1 MKNIIIEIGKKF
13 LCIFFVFPIKNNR
26 IFFSAYS
33 GRQYSC
39 NPKYISDW
47 IEQNYKDEFEIIW
60 AFNEPDAF
68 SYLKNRNIKC
78 VKFKSIK
85 YLYYLL
91 TSKIVIDNVESW
103 SILPKRTGQYVI
115 NTWHGGGAYKGVGLK
130 RKDTSETLD
139 KNMLRKNERIS
150 IYLSSSK
157 VFSQMTLR
165 ESFQY
170 NRKIMECGMPRNDL
184 LIKNDENKKNIIK
197 EKLGINKKT
206 GIVIYAPTFRH
217 DLKYKYMLD
226 YEKTLNALKNRF
238 GKEWIMLIRTHYYLQ
253 SEKIES
259 SRVKNVSDYP
269 DMQELLLI
277 SDVLITDYSS
287 SIWDFSLMEKP
298 CFLFMPDYNEY
309 IDEREFYTPI
319 QDWPYPASFSMED
332 LEDKIIKYDHEIA
345 KKRILNHHIKLGI
358 CESGM
363 ASEIVGK
370 EIVKLCRYQ

>member
-170 NRKIMECGMPRNDL
+170 NGKIMECGMPRNDL

-287 SIWDFSLMEKP
+287 SIWDFSLMKKP

>member
-68 SYLKNRNIKC
+68 SYLKNRYIKC
-78 VKFKSIK
+78 VKFKSII

-170 NRKIMECGMPRNDL
+170 NGKIMECGMPRNDL

-197 EKLGINKKT
+197 EKLGINKNT

>member
-170 NRKIMECGMPRNDL
+170 NGKIMECGMPRNDL

-197 EKLGINKKT
+197 EKLEINKKT

>member
-1 MKNIIIEIGKKF
+1 
-13 LCIFFVFPIKNNR
+13 
-26 IFFSAYS
+26 
-33 GRQYSC
+33 
-39 NPKYISDW
+39 
-47 IEQNYKDEFEIIW
+47 
-60 AFNEPDAF
+60 
-68 SYLKNRNIKC
+68 
-78 VKFKSIK
+78 
-85 YLYYLL
+85 
-91 TSKIVIDNVESW
+91 
-103 SILPKRTGQYVI
+103 
-115 NTWHGGGAYKGVGLK
+115 
-130 RKDTSETLD
+130 
-139 KNMLRKNERIS
+139 MLN
-150 IYLSSSK
+150 
-157 VFSQMTLR
+157 
-165 ESFQY
+165 
-170 NRKIMECGMPRNDL
+170 
-184 LIKNDENKKNIIK
+184 
-197 EKLGINKKT
+197 
-206 GIVIYAPTFRH
+206 
-217 DLKYKYMLD
+217 
-226 YEKTLNALKNRF
+226 YEKTLDALKNRF

-253 SEKIES
+253 SKKIES
-259 SRVKNVSDYP
+259 SRVINVSDYP

>member
-39 NPKYISDW
+39 NPKY
-47 IEQNYKDEFEIIW
+47 
-60 AFNEPDAF
+60 
-68 SYLKNRNIKC
+68 
-78 VKFKSIK
+78 
-85 YLYYLL
+85 
-91 TSKIVIDNVESW
+91 
-103 SILPKRTGQYVI
+103 
-115 NTWHGGGAYKGVGLK
+115 
-130 RKDTSETLD
+130 
-139 KNMLRKNERIS
+139 
-150 IYLSSSK
+150 
-157 VFSQMTLR
+157 
-165 ESFQY
+165 
-170 NRKIMECGMPRNDL
+170 
-184 LIKNDENKKNIIK
+184 
-197 EKLGINKKT
+197 
-206 GIVIYAPTFRH
+206 
-217 DLKYKYMLD
+217 
-226 YEKTLNALKNRF
+226 
-238 GKEWIMLIRTHYYLQ
+238 
-253 SEKIES
+253 
-259 SRVKNVSDYP
+259 
-269 DMQELLLI
+269 I

>member
-130 RKDTSETLD
+130 RKDTSEILD

-170 NRKIMECGMPRNDL
+170 NGKIMECGMPRNDL

>member
-170 NRKIMECGMPRNDL
+170 NGKIMECGMPRNDL

-217 DLKYKYMLD
+217 DLKYKYMLN

-287 SIWDFSLMEKP
+287 SIWDFSLMKKP

-332 LEDKIIKYDHEIA
+332 LEDKIIKYDHELA

>member
-103 SILPKRTGQYVI
+103 SILPKRTGLYVI

-170 NRKIMECGMPRNDL
+170 NGKIMECGMPRNDL

>member
-170 NRKIMECGMPRNDL
+170 NGKIMECGMPRNDL

-226 YEKTLNALKNRF
+226 YEKTLNSLKNRF

>member
-103 SILPKRTGQYVI
+103 SI
-115 NTWHGGGAYKGVGLK
+115 
-130 RKDTSETLD
+130 
-139 KNMLRKNERIS
+139 
-150 IYLSSSK
+150 
-157 VFSQMTLR
+157 
-165 ESFQY
+165 
-170 NRKIMECGMPRNDL
+170 
-184 LIKNDENKKNIIK
+184 
-197 EKLGINKKT
+197 
-206 GIVIYAPTFRH
+206 
-217 DLKYKYMLD
+217 
-226 YEKTLNALKNRF
+226 
-238 GKEWIMLIRTHYYLQ
+238 LQ

>member
-170 NRKIMECGMPRNDL
+170 NGKIMECGMPRNDL

-217 DLKYKYMLD
+217 DLKYKYMLN

-287 SIWDFSLMEKP
+287 SIWDFSLMKKP

>member
-68 SYLKNRNIKC
+68 NYLKNRNIKC

-170 NRKIMECGMPRNDL
+170 NGKIMECGMPRNDL

>member
-39 NPKYISDW
+39 NP
-47 IEQNYKDEFEIIW
+47 
-60 AFNEPDAF
+60 
-68 SYLKNRNIKC
+68 
-78 VKFKSIK
+78 
-85 YLYYLL
+85 
-91 TSKIVIDNVESW
+91 
-103 SILPKRTGQYVI
+103 
-115 NTWHGGGAYKGVGLK
+115 
-130 RKDTSETLD
+130 
-139 KNMLRKNERIS
+139 
-150 IYLSSSK
+150 
-157 VFSQMTLR
+157 
-165 ESFQY
+165 
-170 NRKIMECGMPRNDL
+170 
-184 LIKNDENKKNIIK
+184 
-197 EKLGINKKT
+197 
-206 GIVIYAPTFRH
+206 
-217 DLKYKYMLD
+217 KYMLD

>member
-170 NRKIMECGMPRNDL
+170 NGKIMECGMPRNDL

-217 DLKYKYMLD
+217 DLKYKYMLN

-287 SIWDFSLMEKP
+287 SIWDFSLMKKP

-332 LEDKIIKYDHEIA
+332 LEDKIIKYDYEIA

>member
-91 TSKIVIDNVESW
+91 TSKIVIENVESW

-170 NRKIMECGMPRNDL
+170 NGKIMECGMPRNDL

>member
-170 NRKIMECGMPRNDL
+170 NGKIMECGMPRNDL

-332 LEDKIIKYDHEIA
+332 LEDKIIKYDYEIA

>member
-157 VFSQMTLR
+157 VFSQMILR

-170 NRKIMECGMPRNDL
+170 NGKIMECGMPRNDL

>member
-170 NRKIMECGMPRNDL
+170 NGKIMECGMPRNDL

-197 EKLGINKKT
+197 EKEI
-206 GIVIYAPTFRH
+206 
-217 DLKYKYMLD
+217 
-226 YEKTLNALKNRF
+226 
-238 GKEWIMLIRTHYYLQ
+238 
-253 SEKIES
+253 
-259 SRVKNVSDYP
+259 
-269 DMQELLLI
+269 I
-277 SDVLITDYSS
+277 SCQK
-287 SIWDFSLMEKP
+287 SL
-298 CFLFMPDYNEY
+298 
-309 IDEREFYTPI
+309 
-319 QDWPYPASFSMED
+319 
-332 LEDKIIKYDHEIA
+332 
-345 KKRILNHHIKLGI
+345 
-358 CESGM
+358 
-363 ASEIVGK
+363 
-370 EIVKLCRYQ
+370 

>member
-170 NRKIMECGMPRNDL
+170 NGKIMECGMPRNDL

-319 QDWPYPASFSMED
+319 QYWPYPASFSMED

>member
-91 TSKIVIDNVESW
+91 TSMIVIDNVESW

-170 NRKIMECGMPRNDL
+170 NGKIMECGMPRNDL

>member
-170 NRKIMECGMPRNDL
+170 NGKIMECGMPRNDL

-226 YEKTLNALKNRF
+226 YEKTLNTLKNRF

>member
-170 NRKIMECGMPRNDL
+170 NGKIMECGMPRNDL

-298 CFLFMPDYNEY
+298 CFLFIPDYNEY

>member
-68 SYLKNRNIKC
+68 SYLKNRN
-78 VKFKSIK
+78 
-85 YLYYLL
+85 
-91 TSKIVIDNVESW
+91 
-103 SILPKRTGQYVI
+103 
-115 NTWHGGGAYKGVGLK
+115 
-130 RKDTSETLD
+130 
-139 KNMLRKNERIS
+139 
-150 IYLSSSK
+150 
-157 VFSQMTLR
+157 
-165 ESFQY
+165 
-170 NRKIMECGMPRNDL
+170 
-184 LIKNDENKKNIIK
+184 
-197 EKLGINKKT
+197 
-206 GIVIYAPTFRH
+206 
-217 DLKYKYMLD
+217 
-226 YEKTLNALKNRF
+226 
-238 GKEWIMLIRTHYYLQ
+238 
-253 SEKIES
+253 
-259 SRVKNVSDYP
+259 
-269 DMQELLLI
+269 I

>member
-170 NRKIMECGMPRNDL
+170 NGKIMECGMPRNDL

-197 EKLGINKKT
+197 EKLGINKKI

>member
-170 NRKIMECGMPRNDL
+170 NGKIMECGMPRNDL

-253 SEKIES
+253 YEKIES

>member
-85 YLYYLL
+85 YLYNLL

-170 NRKIMECGMPRNDL
+170 NGKIMECGMPRNDL

-287 SIWDFSLMEKP
+287 SIWDFSLMVKP

>member
-1 MKNIIIEIGKKF
+1 MY
-13 LCIFFVFPIKNNR
+13 FFVFPIKNNR
-26 IFFSAYS
+26 FFSAYS

-170 NRKIMECGMPRNDL
+170 NGKIMECGMPRNDL

>member
-170 NRKIMECGMPRNDL
+170 NGKIMECGMPRNDL
-184 LIKNDENKKNIIK
+184 LIKNYENKKNIIK

>member
-1 MKNIIIEIGKKF
+1 MKNIIIEIGKNF

-170 NRKIMECGMPRNDL
+170 NGKIMECGMPRNDL

>member
-170 NRKIMECGMPRNDL
+170 NGKIMECGMPRNDL

-319 QDWPYPASFSMED
+319 QDWPYSASFSMED

>member
-60 AFNEPDAF
+60 AFSEPDAF

-170 NRKIMECGMPRNDL
+170 NGKIMECGMPRNDL

>member
-85 YLYYLL
+85 YLYCLL

-170 NRKIMECGMPRNDL
+170 NGKIMECGMPRNDL

>member
-157 VFSQMTLR
+157 LFSQMTLR

-170 NRKIMECGMPRNDL
+170 NGKIMECGMPRNDL

>member
-103 SILPKRTGQYVI
+103 SILPKRIGQYVI

-170 NRKIMECGMPRNDL
+170 NGKIMECGMPRNDL

>member
-78 VKFKSIK
+78 VKVKSIK

-170 NRKIMECGMPRNDL
+170 NGKIMECGMPRNDL

>member
-170 NRKIMECGMPRNDL
+170 NGKIMECGMPRNDL

-309 IDEREFYTPI
+309 IDE
-319 QDWPYPASFSMED
+319 
-332 LEDKIIKYDHEIA
+332 
-345 KKRILNHHIKLGI
+345 
-358 CESGM
+358 
-363 ASEIVGK
+363 
-370 EIVKLCRYQ
+370 

>member
-91 TSKIVIDNVESW
+91 TSRIVIDNVESW

-170 NRKIMECGMPRNDL
+170 NGKIMECGMPRNDL